1 MQIYLQRWG
10 FTPQKPVFRAKERCN
25 AAILRWLEETY
36 PALKVRAKAEGAV
49 IQWGDETG
57 ISNRGDLQ
65 FMIYEGA
72 LNAALFL
79 KFLKRLIAK
88 APRKIFLVLDNL
100 KVHKAHIVQEWLEKE
115 EIKQKIELV
124 FLPSYAPDLNPD
136 ELLNNDL
143 KQQLNNRA
151 RPNDKIQL
159 TSTVRSV
166 LRSIQKQPEKVIR
179 YFRHPTVAYAAA

>member
-1 MQIYLQRWG
+1 
-10 FTPQKPVFRAKERCN
+10 
-25 AAILRWLEETY
+25 
-36 PALKVRAKAEGAV
+36 
-49 IQWGDETG
+49 
-57 ISNRGDLQ
+57 
-65 FMIYEGA
+65 
-72 LNAALFL
+72 
-79 KFLKRLIAK
+79 
-88 APRKIFLVLDNL
+88 
-100 KVHKAHIVQEWLEKE
+100 
-115 EIKQKIELV
+115 LV